1 MEARS
6 TNTFEVS
13 VWKRSAAGS
22 VLTRVSVAEITLGED
37 GSIHI
42 SSRTLEQVGW
52 TGQQELVLH
61 QCWHGALGDAWL
73 NVVRLDPL

>member
-42 SSRTLEQVGW
+42 SSRALEQVGW

-61 QCWHGALGDAWL
+61 QCWHGAFGDARL